1 MFGLGF
7 PEIVFIFV
15 VAAIVLGPEHMPRA
29 ANLLGKWSAKLR
41 SAATSFG
48 EAIANDEDLREIKT
62 TVDEVKTEIDSV
74 KSEFVNAKREV
85 LEISGTAQS
94 AFEEARREL
103 RSLGRMD
110 ETGEKPESFSSD
122 EDLSVSSDVHADVS
136 VTCSL
141 QRAVQTEAS
150 SDLSEPVLCR
160 IHLARPILLPGEISR
175 KVSRFRIPVSAVSSE
190 AKPESQHSIV
200 LAQVNPCTPFL
211 RIRRLDKAAVGCTEA
226 LRIVRLTAADMPQ
239 EGRVQDV

>member
-41 SAATSFG
+41 SAATTFG

-110 ETGEKPESFSSD
+110 ETGENLESLSSD

-211 RIRRLDKAAVGCTEA
+211 RIRRLDKADIECTEA
-226 LRIVRLTAADMPQ
+226 LRIVRLTAADVPQ
-239 EGRVQDV
+239 SGRAQDV